1 MKKCKYWRFYRAIN
15 PPSCGCDTCEAK
27 WAAKQKE
34 KRQIK
39 RPVVEDCPD
48 PSECEEGCC
57 GFCLEVDDLT
67 EDVFDFIN
75 RNS

>member
-1 MKKCKYWRFYRAIN
+1 MKKCKYWRFYKGLK
-15 PPSCGCDTCEAK
+15 PPQCNCEYCEDK
-27 WAAKQKE
+27 WRIAQQE
-34 KRQIK
+34 RRSIK

-48 PSECEEGCC
+48 PSECEEGCVGYC
-57 GFCLEVDDLT
+57 SEVDDLT